1 MDGKV
6 AKYVDDGDDDV
17 KFLIIFLLRQ
27 VVVSWY
33 LGFILGSLDLLSDAL
48 GVPLFRLQYNKI
60 THS

>member
-27 VVVSWY
+27 VVVS
-33 LGFILGSLDLLSDAL
+33 
-48 GVPLFRLQYNKI
+48 
-60 THS
+60 